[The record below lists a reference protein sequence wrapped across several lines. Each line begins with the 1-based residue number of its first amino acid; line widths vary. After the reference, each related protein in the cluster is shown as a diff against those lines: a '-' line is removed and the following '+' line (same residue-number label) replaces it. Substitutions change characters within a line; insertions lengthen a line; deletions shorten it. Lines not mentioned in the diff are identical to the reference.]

1 MTFIPGAGALPPP
14 LPISA
19 EPQGFQATDSLHGD
33 GFNAVLD
40 QTSTAM
46 QPSDPEFPAI
56 VPPATSL
63 SQPSDVPGIGPLLGP
78 SAPGPITGAGQIF
91 KPLGDWLGEV
101 NTSLQHASTL
111 GKEFAAGENVN
122 LHDVMVATEEA
133 DIGVSLTTQIRNKI
147 LEAYQQVMQMPV

>member
-1 MTFIPGAGALPPP
+1 MTFIPGAGALPPA
-14 LPISA
+14 LSIGTA
-19 EPQGFQATDSLHGD
+19 PQGFQATDDLGGG

-40 QTSTAM
+40 HMGTAM

-63 SQPSDVPGIGPLLGP
+63 SQPSTVPGIGPLLGP
-78 SAPGPITGAGQIF
+78 SAPGPVSGAGQIF

-101 NTSLQHASTL
+101 NTSLQHANNL
-111 GKEFAAGENVN
+111 GKAFAAGENVN

-133 DIGVSLTTQIRNKI
+133 DIGMSLTTQIRNKL